1 MDDTRRAENGA
12 VMPAVA
18 IAVVLQNIS
27 GVLHYRPFHS
37 FMNCLRAMRYLVSLC
52 LMLLSGWSV
61 AAVIVPRAPELDAT
75 AYILLDADSGKV
87 LVEHNSDQRLP
98 PASIT
103 KMLTS
108 YVAIHEM
115 RSGKANDS
123 TPVPISVNAW
133 KMEGSKMFVREGTEV
148 PMIDLL
154 RGIIIQSGNDAS
166 VAVAEYFA
174 GSEDAF
180 ADWMNMYA
188 ERLGMTNSHFENA
201 TGWPHPEHY
210 STARDISTLAVHI
223 INDHPDYYPLYS
235 EKYFEYN
242 GINQPN
248 RNRLLW
254 RDQAV
259 DGLKT
264 GHTEEAGFCLAA
276 SAKRDGMRLVAVV
289 MGTRSDSARAQETQ
303 KLLAYGFRYFE
314 THKLRN
320 AGEVLGEHRVWLGT
334 DNKVQVGLAGELNL
348 TIPRG
353 MQGELTMDIEMEEY
367 PLAPIAQGQEVGKL
381 VVRKDGEVL
390 DTRPLVALNAIE
402 ESGFVGRLIGHIQ
415 LFLARLFG

>member
-1 MDDTRRAENGA
+1 
-12 VMPAVA
+12 
-18 IAVVLQNIS
+18 
-27 GVLHYRPFHS
+27 
-37 FMNCLRAMRYLVSLC
+37 MRYLVSLC
-52 LMLLSGWSV
+52 LMLVSGWSA
-61 AAVIVPRAPELDAT
+61 AAVIVPRAPELDAS
-75 AYILLDADSGKV
+75 AYILLDASSGKV
-87 LVEHNSDQRLP
+87 LVEHNADQRVP

-103 KMLTS
+103 KLMTS
-108 YVAIHEM
+108 YIAIDEM
-115 RSGKANDS
+115 NHGKATDD
-123 TPVPISVNAW
+123 TLVPISVKAW
-133 KMEGSKMFVREGTEV
+133 QMEGSKMYVREGTEV

-180 ADWMNMYA
+180 ADWMNLYA
-188 ERLGMTNSHFENA
+188 ERMGMKNSHFENA
-201 TGWPHPEHY
+201 TGWPSEQHY
-210 STARDISTLAVHI
+210 STARDIATLSVHI
-223 INDHPDYYPLYS
+223 VNDHPAYYPLYS

-242 GINQPN
+242 NIRQPN

-254 RDQAV
+254 RDSAV

-276 SAKRDGMRLVAVV
+276 SAKRDDMRLVAVV
-289 MGTRSDSARAQETQ
+289 MGTRSDTARAQETQ
-303 KLLAYGFRYFE
+303 KLLSYGFRYFE

-320 AGEVLGEHRVWLGT
+320 GGEVLGQHRVWLGT
-334 DNKVQVGLAGELNL
+334 SSKVDVGLTSDLNL

-353 MQGELTMDIEMEEY
+353 MQGELSMDIEMEEY
-367 PLAPIAQGQEVGKL
+367 PLAPIAQGQEIGKL

-390 DTRPLVALNAIE
+390 DTRPLIALTAVE
-402 ESGFVGRLIGHIQ
+402 ESGFIGRMIGHIQ